1 MPPMYRESPFWYK
14 RSYPSIM
21 ASFSAAFR
29 QPDGCTYIL
38 TNYPRP
44 TFEKDGVHLSTDEG
58 PRYDFLKER
67 LTLVKIAAIAPFHKL
82 LFILFRFICHMV
94 EEVFKFGDS
103 RLDPT
108 LESCLNL
115 QANHNEGF
123 AQRLTDVEFILA
135 EVTVR
140 QEEERDGRLNERCV
154 TCFLFYKL
162 FIL

>member
-1 MPPMYRESPFWYK
+1 
-14 RSYPSIM
+14 
-21 ASFSAAFR
+21 
-29 QPDGCTYIL
+29 
-38 TNYPRP
+38 
-44 TFEKDGVHLSTDEG
+44 
-58 PRYDFLKER
+58 
-67 LTLVKIAAIAPFHKL
+67 
-82 LFILFRFICHMV
+82 
-94 EEVFKFGDS
+94 VFKFGES

-154 TCFLFYKL
+154 TYYYFDKSFIYFYLMKRV
-162 FIL
+162 FYDVTDGMNSGV